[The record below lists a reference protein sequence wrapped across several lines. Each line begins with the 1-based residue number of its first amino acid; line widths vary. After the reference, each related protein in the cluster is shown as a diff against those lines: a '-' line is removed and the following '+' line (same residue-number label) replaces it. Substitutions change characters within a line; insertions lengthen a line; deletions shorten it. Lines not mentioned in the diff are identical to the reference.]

1 MNRLH
6 VYTGEGKGKSTAAMG
21 LALRSLG
28 HGNRVLIAQFVK
40 DGRSGEL
47 MALKRFDNAEVLLPE
62 PLHGF
67 ISKLSSD
74 QKEVLQ
80 NKQTEYALMLKK
92 RIMETNPQTI
102 ILDELGVAL
111 SFGAVDCGAAYELIE
126 TALGSGET
134 VVTGRF
140 MPQRLL
146 DKADYIS
153 RILPERHPYE
163 TEKLPARKGVEW

>member
-1 MNRLH
+1 MNKLH
-6 VYTGEGKGKSTAAMG
+6 IYTGEGKGKSTAAMG

-28 HGNRVLIAQFVK
+28 HGNKVLIGQFVK

-47 MALKRFDNAEVLLPE
+47 DALRGFAKAEVLLPE

-67 ISKLSSD
+67 ISKLSSE
-74 QKEVLQ
+74 QKEILK

-92 RIMETNPQTI
+92 SILEANPQTI

-111 SFGAVDCGAAYELIE
+111 SFGAVNCDTAYELIE

-134 VVTGRF
+134 VVTGRYV
-140 MPQRLL
+140 PQRLL
-146 DKADYIS
+146 DMADYIS
-153 RILPERHPYE
+153 RIQPERHPYE